1 MTQEASF
8 SSRYEVSELVK
19 VDLTGRDLIT
29 TQDWSIDELQA
40 TLKLAKDFKS
50 KYHRG
55 RIPHLLANK
64 TFFMLFYAPSTRTR
78 AAFEA
83 GMTYLGGHAQ
93 YIDVSTTRL
102 GAGEA
107 AKDVAKMYEKY
118 GQGLGVRILDSA
130 IDYVYGAGI
139 SVVREYAQYCDAP
152 VINMACCTYHPTQG
166 LADLMTLQECLGNVR
181 KKKYVIM
188 WAYAKSF
195 RGRCSIQEEAL
206 IMPRFGMDVVLTHPP
221 GFEIDPR
228 IVEQAKSNAQTSG
241 VEFHV
246 TDDLKSA
253 LEGANAVFPR
263 NWASNELLTVGASKF
278 GKERELRLHEKY
290 RDWMLTRELLDRM
303 DRKAIVTHVLPVLR
317 GEEATDEVLD
327 GPHSVIYPQAENGMH
342 AKMAVLALTM
352 GRKRK

>member
-1 MTQEASF
+1 M
-8 SSRYEVSELVK
+8 VK
-19 VDLTGRDLIT
+19 VDLSGRDLIT
-29 TQDWSIDELQA
+29 TQDWSIEEIQTL
-40 TLKLAKDFKS
+40 LKLAKELKS

-55 RIPHLLANK
+55 RVPQLLTNK

-102 GAGEA
+102 GSGEA

-118 GQGLGVRILDSA
+118 GHGLGVRILDAA

-139 SVVREYAQYCDAP
+139 SVVREYAKYADIP

-166 LADLMTLQECLGNVR
+166 LADLMTVKERLGNV
-181 KKKYVIM
+181 KNKKYVIM

-206 IMPRFGMDVVLTHPP
+206 LFPRFGMDVVLAHPP

-228 IVEQAKSNAQTSG
+228 IVEQARANAQTSG
-241 VEFHV
+241 GEFHV
-246 TDDLKSA
+246 TEDLKTA
-253 LEGANAVFPR
+253 LQGAHGVFPR
-263 NWASNELLTVGASKF
+263 NWASNELLQVGASKF
-278 GKERELRLHEKY
+278 GKEREMTLHEKY
-290 RDWMLTRELLDRM
+290 RDWKLTSELLDTM
-303 DRKAIVTHVLPVLR
+303 DKKGIITHVLPVLR
-317 GEEATDEVLD
+317 GEQATDEVLD

-352 GRKRK
+352 GRKTK

>member
-1 MTQEASF
+1 LP
-8 SSRYEVSELVK
+8 R

-29 TQDWSIDELQA
+29 TQDWSLEELEA
-40 TLKLAKDFKS
+40 TLKLARDLKS

-55 RIPHLLANK
+55 HVPTLLSNK

-102 GAGEA
+102 GSGEE

-118 GQGLGVRILDSA
+118 GHGLGVRILDSA
-130 IDYVYGAGI
+130 IDYLYGAGV
-139 SVVREYAQYCDAP
+139 SVVREYAQHADIP

-166 LADLMTLQECLGNVR
+166 LADLMTVQEELGKIRN
-181 KKKYVIM
+181 KKYVIM
-188 WAYAKSF
+188 WAYAKTF

-206 IMPRFGMDVVLTHPP
+206 LLPRFGMNVTLVHPP
-221 GFEIDPR
+221 GFEIDPK
-228 IVEQAKSNAQTSG
+228 IVEQAKSNAQTAG
-241 VEFHV
+241 GAFQV
-246 TDDLKSA
+246 TNDLNSA
-253 LEGANAVFPR
+253 IEGAHAVFPR
-263 NWASNELLTVGASKF
+263 NWASNELLSIGASKF
-278 GKERELRLHEKY
+278 GKEREADLHAKY
-290 RDWMLTRELLDRM
+290 RDWILTRNLLDKM
-303 DRKAIVTHVLPVLR
+303 DRKVIVTHVLPVLR
-317 GEEATDEVLD
+317 GEEATDEVMD
-327 GPHSVIYPQAENGMH
+327 GPHSVIYAQAENGMH

>member
-1 MTQEASF
+1 M
-8 SSRYEVSELVK
+8 VK
-19 VDLTGRDLIT
+19 VNLSGRDLIT
-29 TQDWSIDELQA
+29 TQEWSIEELQA
-40 TLKLAKDFKS
+40 TLKLAKDLKA

-55 RIPHLLANK
+55 TIPPLLKNK

-102 GAGEA
+102 GSGEA

-118 GQGLGVRILDSA
+118 GHGLGVRILDSA

-139 SVVREYAQYCDAP
+139 SVVREYAQHAGIP

-166 LADLMTLQECLGNVR
+166 LADLMTVQEELGNV
-181 KKKYVIM
+181 KNKKYVIM

-206 IMPRFGMDVVLTHPP
+206 LMPRFGMNTVLAHPP
-221 GFEIDPR
+221 GFEIDPK
-228 IVEQAKSNAQTSG
+228 IVEQAKSNAQSSG
-241 VEFHV
+241 GEFHI

-253 LEGANAVFPR
+253 LDGAHAVFPR

-278 GKERELRLHEKY
+278 GKERELQLHEQH
-290 RDWMLTRELLDRM
+290 RDWMLNKELLDRM

-352 GRKRK
+352 GKKTK